1 MAAKKKNSL
10 VYLVALLLFLG
21 GLGWL
26 VRSGLSEGSTYF
38 VNVGE
43 ALAMNSSDLTQVR
56 LFGTVAEKG
65 LVMAQGGLGARFALV
80 DKDDPAKTMAVD
92 YSGVVPDT
100 FKPGVEVIVEGGFDP
115 ARGVFAANTL
125 MTKCPSKYQKQ
136 NRG

>member
-1 MAAKKKNSL
+1 MAAKKNTL
-10 VYLVALLLFLG
+10 VYLAALLLFLG

-26 VRSGLSEGSTYF
+26 IGSGLSEGSTYF

-43 ALAMNSSDLTQVR
+43 ALAMKPGQLAQAR
-56 LFGTVAEKG
+56 LFGTVSEQN
-65 LVMAQGGLGARFALV
+65 LVMAQGGLGARFVLV
-80 DKDDPAKTMAVD
+80 DKDNPAKTMAVD

-100 FKPGVEVIVEGGFDP
+100 FKPGVEVIVEGGFDA